1 MKKIITLI
9 VLLFGFS
16 ITFSQNSVKAADDFG
31 RIALNL
37 YVPDDALSE
46 FPAARKMLEG
56 RLKAMA
62 SRNGMG
68 GNEAFPRFI
77 ISGDAYTTFDETTFV
92 GIQEKYV
99 KEVEVMVSIGDGI
112 EGVEFASETF
122 VVQGVDDSED
132 KAFISAIKALS
143 PRNKLVK
150 QLIETAKDK
159 IIAYYNAKCDFILK
173 EAETQ
178 SANKDYD
185 NALATLI
192 EVPEVCKECFEKAM
206 DFSKEVFKS
215 KMENDCQLKISEA
228 NSLIAQD
235 QWDNASNALIGI
247 TPDMACFDEVASIQ
261 KKITDHRCNVSIGKA
276 RGAWAKRD
284 TKNASIYL
292 SEVSWDSACYPE
304 AKVLFKEISSA
315 VDAKAKAE
323 WDLAYEKYNRDQ
335 VMKEQVHEL
344 ELELARSDQ
353 EIKFTDAEADRGIRV
368 NESNSRIADATA
380 DRGIRV
386 RESNSRIADA
396 AADRGIRVADAEA
409 DRGIRVAN
417 AETQRKIDML
427 DADAKAYLV
436 KKTADNQRLLIKTMG
451 KTAVGVAKANAKKQP
466 PTYNSY
472 TVNRN

>member
-1 MKKIITLI
+1 MRKIITLI

-16 ITFSQNSVKAADDFG
+16 ITFSQNSVAAADDFG

-37 YVPDDALSE
+37 YVPDNALSE
-46 FPAARKMLEG
+46 FPSARRMLEG

-77 ISGDAYTTFDETTFV
+77 ISGDAYTTFDETTFA
-92 GIQEKYV
+92 GMSEKYV

-122 VVQGVDDSED
+122 TVKGVDDSED
-132 KAFISAIKALS
+132 KAFISAIKKLS

-235 QWDNASNALIGI
+235 QWDNASNVLIGI

-396 AADRGIRVADAEA
+396 EA

-451 KTAVGVAKANAKKQP
+451 KTAVGVAKANAKRQP